1 MGGRSR
7 PWVVSSLNKS
17 SRLSSA
23 RSGGG
28 EEELR
33 GVICTTSS
41 SEVERECGDG
51 AAAETL
57 EAAGVDGD
65 IS

>member
-17 SRLSSA
+17 SRPSSSA
-23 RSGGG
+23 HLG
-28 EEELR
+28 
-33 GVICTTSS
+33 
-41 SEVERECGDG
+41 EVERERGED